1 MPLLDYDAGGYENGL
16 SRERDPYTLQHHSKE
31 DKQASVL
38 TNQGENLV
46 YGGHVVVI
54 LLLPYNHTARGR
66 LLGTDMTPLDAR
78 DFLSKRQ
85 GIAAIHSVAEKE
97 SSRKPSLFIRF
108 PHALLAPRH
117 RGTLPPSCRSCRV
130 RIGRCFLPP
139 CPPGWS
145 ALRG

>member
-31 DKQASVL
+31 DKQVSVL

-85 GIAAIHSVAEKE
+85 EIAAIHEPP
-97 SSRKPSLFIRF
+97 RRGLLGN
-108 PHALLAPRH
+108 PHTKLCITSHQARVIPAK
-117 RGTLPPSCRSCRV
+117 TRS
-130 RIGRCFLPP
+130 P
-139 CPPGWS
+139 
-145 ALRG
+145 A